1 MINHPNNIFVTLSH
15 LFYLFSFI
23 IVKISSL
30 FTIQTAE
37 MFEFC
42 FCDYN
47 VYMFNQLLYIIA
59 LFSHDYI
66 LFILYIITESQAIL
80 INNSIS

>member
-1 MINHPNNIFVTLSH
+1 
-15 LFYLFSFI
+15 
-23 IVKISSL
+23 
-30 FTIQTAE
+30 

-42 FCDYN
+42 FCDYD

-66 LFILYIITESQAIL
+66 LFILHIITESQAIL
-80 INNSIS
+80 INNSISQLRLL